1 LIIEQ
6 RLVWVWAKVVDCS
19 VLLLL
24 LLLLVEGLLG
34 GVDEAVVASGVD
46 VLTLPGVSV
55 DWELLVLLV
64 DESLAR

>member
-1 LIIEQ
+1 
-6 RLVWVWAKVVDCS
+6 LVCVWAKVVDCS

-24 LLLLVEGLLG
+24 LLLVEGLLG
-34 GVDEAVVASGVD
+34 GADEAVVASGVD